1 MQQQQRKWYTV
12 VPRYDTVHLSQPRYF
27 AEFFFVQFCMLLLI
41 YLFRYFTVHYV
52 LHPD

>member
-27 AEFFFVQFCMLLLI
+27 AEFFCAIFHAFI
-41 YLFRYFTVHYV
+41 YLFIHFTVHYV
-52 LHPD
+52 LHPDWR